1 MAHAEDQTA
10 RTQSA
15 EAAAAEHGDGLSDHP
30 QAVYTP
36 PPGLDHALAAL
47 ALVEVGADA
56 PRRIGYLVNYS
67 FHIWYQILLEIIA
80 RRAAQYGASVIVRDA
95 ELSVERQIEQARE
108 LLDQVDALILTPAA
122 TEGLEPIVLMGV
134 ERGIPVVVEANPVAG
149 MKTLIAICDYDAGYE
164 LGQWVGRNVRSAS
177 GQPLKVLDMGLP
189 TLRPCLLRSDGF
201 LEGLQSIQP
210 DAAYI
215 ARVNGEGSKIIAKR
229 LASGVFAEHQEIDVI
244 FAMDDETG
252 QGAFE
257 AYREAGLD
265 PSGLTLATFGLAGN
279 AEKEL
284 LMAGGALKVGAAM
297 FPEYVAVRC
306 VDGVMR
312 VHRGDEVNERDVI
325 PAIPMTAE
333 LLPGYYSKIDGAW
346 TPDLKAMA
354 ALSAKSKCTRV

>member
-1 MAHAEDQTA
+1 MANVE
-10 RTQSA
+10 
-15 EAAAAEHGDGLSDHP
+15 EKAAATKTVANGHGDGLRDHP

-36 PPGLDHALAAL
+36 PPALDQALAAL
-47 ALVEVGADA
+47 PLVEVGANA
-56 PRRIGYLVNYS
+56 PKRIGYLINYS
-67 FHIWYQILLEIIA
+67 FHIWYQILLDIIA

-95 ELSVERQIEQARE
+95 GLSVERQIEQARE

-122 TEGLEPIVLMGV
+122 TEGLEPIIRMGS
-134 ERGIPVVVEANPVAG
+134 ERGVPVVVEANPVEG
-149 MKTLIAICDYDAGYE
+149 MKTLVAICDYDAGYA
-164 LGQWVGRNVRSAS
+164 LGQWVGRNISQAA
-177 GQPLKVLDMGLP
+177 GQPLRVLDMGLP

-201 LEGLQSIQP
+201 IEGLQSIQP

-215 ARVNGEGSKIIAKR
+215 ARPNGEGSKIIAKR
-229 LASGVFAEHQEIDVI
+229 QASDVFVKHKDIDVI

-265 PSGLTLATFGLAGN
+265 TSRLTLATFGLAGDG
-279 AEKEL
+279 EKDL

-312 VHRGDEVNERDVI
+312 VHRGDEVNRRDVI
-325 PAIPMTAE
+325 PTIPMTAE
-333 LLPGYYSKIDGAW
+333 LLPRYYSKIDGVW
-346 TPDLKAMA
+346 TPNLKAIA
-354 ALSAKSKCTRV
+354 ALSVKSNCTRV